1 VEIIP
6 SLFVSDNTISRRL
19 VNMGKKLC
27 LFVYYVKLI
36 DNKQW
41 MVEEAATLNGAMNNR
56 TMKGSIRRRIRKQC
70 RQICLLSSLV
80 SSDVRLGLLRL
91 VVVVFDFRYASDYAM
106 PSNVFLLTI
115 DSIRG

>member
-1 VEIIP
+1 VLTVEIIP

-56 TMKGSIRRRIRKQC
+56 TMKGR
-70 RQICLLSSLV
+70 
-80 SSDVRLGLLRL
+80 
-91 VVVVFDFRYASDYAM
+91 
-106 PSNVFLLTI
+106 
-115 DSIRG
+115 